1 MRKPEPVEIVL
12 IAIPLLCEA
21 IAVILF
27 IAAMGL
33 GAGLLGGLL

>member
-1 MRKPEPVEIVL
+1 MRKPEPIEVVL

-33 GAGLLGGLL
+33 GAGILSGVL